1 MKLVFNH
8 KMSCTDATIC
18 ALEIQSKIE
27 KLTGELNKI
36 GLMYHISIHHVQN
49 NHRIWVFFYDTDK
62 IHESEVV
69 GKTVYQDSKI
79 IKKFIGKKPTLN
91 EIEKVLE

>member
-8 KMSCTDATIC
+8 KISCIDGEKC

-49 NHRIWVFFYDTDK
+49 NHRIWVFFYDTDNVN
-62 IHESEVV
+62 ESESQ